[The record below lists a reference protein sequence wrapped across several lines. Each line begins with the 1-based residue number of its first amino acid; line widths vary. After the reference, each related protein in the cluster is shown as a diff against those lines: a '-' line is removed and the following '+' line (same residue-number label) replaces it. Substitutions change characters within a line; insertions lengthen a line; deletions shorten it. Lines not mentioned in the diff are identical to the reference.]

1 MCNTSRSRSYNFSET
16 RKRKV
21 HNNFI
26 LLSSIFLSKLPVD
39 FLCCTETTIVVI
51 MSKARELLKN
61 EKKASSSSSSMAKI
75 GEWVRKVTAFATTS
89 GLEWGSWTYK
99 HSRTIGW
106 WIVTT
111 GMITALPLI
120 FEVSFRDCFVSTHA
134 ILHCLGVTFPSFFV
148 CHLTTLIFFPS
159 VFQ

>member
-1 MCNTSRSRSYNFSET
+1 
-16 RKRKV
+16 
-21 HNNFI
+21 
-26 LLSSIFLSKLPVD
+26 
-39 FLCCTETTIVVI
+39 

-61 EKKASSSSSSMAKI
+61 EKKASSSSSSSMAKI
-75 GEWVRKVTAFATTS
+75 GEWVRKVITFSTTS

-120 FEVSFRDCFVSTHA
+120 FEVRLDEYFV
-134 ILHCLGVTFPSFFV
+134 VP
-148 CHLTTLIFFPS
+148 
-159 VFQ
+159 